1 MAIKT
6 VSSVVVITTSAEKLS
21 VFTGAT
27 IMAPKIQVFLQVA
40 LLCYVVTNSIAGV
53 IDYEKAFARL
63 EKEMKDLKEHSAGLE
78 KEMKDLKEHSA
89 GLEKEMKDLKEHS
102 AGLEKEMKDLKEH
115 SAGLEKE
122 MKDLKEHSAGLEK
135 EMKDLKENSDEEI
148 YSLHKKNEELE
159 KRLERIEAKG

>member
-1 MAIKT
+1 MSMNIITNGCVLQVTIKA

-40 LLCYVVTNSIAGV
+40 LFCYVVTNSIAGV
-53 IDYEKAFARL
+53 IDYEKAFTRL

-89 GLEKEMKDLKEHS
+89 GFVKEMKDLKEHS
-102 AGLEKEMKDLKEH
+102 
-115 SAGLEKE
+115 
-122 MKDLKEHSAGLEK
+122 
-135 EMKDLKENSDEEI
+135 NEEI
-148 YSLHKKNEELE
+148 SSLR
-159 KRLERIEAKG
+159 KRLERLEAKG